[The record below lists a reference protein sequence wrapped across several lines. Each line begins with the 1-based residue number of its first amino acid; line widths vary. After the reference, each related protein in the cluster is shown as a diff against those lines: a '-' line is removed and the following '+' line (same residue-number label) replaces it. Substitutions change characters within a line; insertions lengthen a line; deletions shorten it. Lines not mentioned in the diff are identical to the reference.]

1 MSLIDHT
8 SKVLSF
14 GTAQFHW
21 QYKKKASKKMEICV
35 GSMMQIS
42 WEIFLNG
49 GFFSVA
55 TLGLSAFE

>member
-1 MSLIDHT
+1 
-8 SKVLSF
+8 
-14 GTAQFHW
+14 
-21 QYKKKASKKMEICV
+21 MEICV

-55 TLGLSAFE
+55 TLGLSSFE